1 MRKFNLAQLKHI
13 QEQVI
18 LFMFDVQLVIT
29 EIMKKKFYFRKILK
43 VPAERLLNET
53 ELDDLTEETIQK
65 LNRRNSKV

>member
-29 EIMKKKFYFRKILK
+29 EIMKKKFDFRKILK
-43 VPAERLLNET
+43 VPAERSLNET
-53 ELDDLTEETIQK
+53 ELDDLIEETIQK